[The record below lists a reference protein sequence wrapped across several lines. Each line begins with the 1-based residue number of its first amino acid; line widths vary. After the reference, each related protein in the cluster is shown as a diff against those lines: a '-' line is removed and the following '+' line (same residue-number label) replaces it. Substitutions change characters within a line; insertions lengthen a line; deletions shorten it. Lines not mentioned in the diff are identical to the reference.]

1 MAAAAARAGGED
13 EPVIDNGP
21 KYLGKLRHAYIW
33 LSGLK
38 WIISDF
44 Q

>member
-33 LSGLK
+33 HS
-38 WIISDF
+38 
-44 Q
+44 